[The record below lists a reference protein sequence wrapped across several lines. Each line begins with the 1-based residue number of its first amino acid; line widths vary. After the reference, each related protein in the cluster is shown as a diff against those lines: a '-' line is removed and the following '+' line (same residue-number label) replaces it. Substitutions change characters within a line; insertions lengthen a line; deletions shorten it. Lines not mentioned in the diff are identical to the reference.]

1 MALVVTPYKLQR
13 PKSFPSA
20 IKQKTLKSTRA
31 TTHIQRLLDVSGYV
45 NAVSKHLHNNHEK
58 PSTTLTNGSYPAIQ
72 WLCNILY
79 PLKQIRM

>member
-31 TTHIQRLLDVSGYV
+31 TTHIQRF
-45 NAVSKHLHNNHEK
+45 E
-58 PSTTLTNGSYPAIQ
+58 
-72 WLCNILY
+72 
-79 PLKQIRM
+79 M